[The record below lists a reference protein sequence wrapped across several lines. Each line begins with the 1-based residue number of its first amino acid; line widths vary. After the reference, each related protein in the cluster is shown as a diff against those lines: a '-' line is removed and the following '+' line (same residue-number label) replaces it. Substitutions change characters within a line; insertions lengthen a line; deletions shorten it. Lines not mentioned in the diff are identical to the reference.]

1 MSWTLTH
8 RFLNAAGRPA
18 SGWVYFDLSTSP
30 TLTDTGTFVGT
41 ADRVKL
47 DRQGSFTITGLP
59 SETGLFLLVY
69 PRITTGDPD
78 ALGPVTIP
86 AQPDGTTI
94 NLADLITEWPST
106 PAFVPWEL
114 WGPVLDRLDTIEAGG
129 GGGGGSDPTAVK
141 LTGDQTITGV
151 KTFTSAPVVPDSA
164 FTIGKTSGLQAA
176 LDSKAPTTRTI
187 TAGTGLTGGGDL
199 TANRTLA
206 VSYGTTAGT
215 AAQGNDTRLSDA
227 RTPTSHAAS
236 HAAGGADA
244 LAISGAQVTS
254 GTIPPARLGTGTAS
268 DSTVLYGDG
277 TWKTGPTGDGS
288 DPNAVKLTG
297 DQTVAGVKTFTA
309 APVVPDGSWTVA
321 KTSGLQTALDGK
333 VPAARTITA
342 GTGLTGGGTLAS
354 DRTLAVSYGSVA
366 GTAAQGD
373 DPRLSDARTP
383 TAHAAA
389 HAAGG
394 ADPLVLSAEQVTTGL
409 LGLARAPAGTVAHTA
424 TTARPTAR
432 TDIMVIFTGPTDPG
446 VAALEGDL
454 WVGAP

>member
-18 SGWVYFDLSTSP
+18 SGWVYFGLSTSP
-30 TLTDTGTFVGT
+30 TLTDVGTFVST
-41 ADRVKL
+41 ADRIRL
-47 DRQGSFTITGLP
+47 ATDGSLTVTGLP
-59 SETGLFLLVY
+59 STPGLFLLIY
-69 PRITTGDPD
+69 PRIVTGDPT

-86 AQPDGTTI
+86 TQPDGSTL
-94 NLADLITEWPST
+94 NLGDLITDWPST
-106 PAFVPWEL
+106 PVFVPWEL
-114 WGPVLDRLDTIEAGG
+114 WGPVLDRLDAIEAGG
-129 GGGGGSDPTAVK
+129 GGGGGSDPNAVK

-151 KTFTSAPVVPDSA
+151 KTFTDAPVVPDSA
-164 FTIGKTSGLQAA
+164 LTVAKTIGLQAA
-176 LDSKAPTTRTI
+176 LNGKAPTTRTI
-187 TAGTGLTGGGDL
+187 TAGAGLTGGGDL

-206 VSYGTTAGT
+206 VSYGATAGT
-215 AAQGNDTRLSDA
+215 AAQGNDSRLSDA
-227 RTPTSHAAS
+227 RVPTAHAAS

-244 LAISGAQVTS
+244 LTISGAQVTS

-268 DSTVLYGDG
+268 ASTVLYGDG
-277 TWKTGPTGDGS
+277 TWKTAPTGGGS

-321 KTSGLQTALDGK
+321 KTSGLQAALDGK

-354 DRTLAVSYGSVA
+354 DRTLAVSYGSTA
-366 GTAAQGD
+366 GTAAQGN
-373 DPRLSDARTP
+373 DPRLSDARVP
-383 TAHAAA
+383 TGHAAS

-394 ADPLVLSAEQVTTGL
+394 ADPLALSAAQITTGL
-409 LGLARAPAGTVAHTA
+409 LGLERAPAGAVAHTA
-424 TTARPTAR
+424 ATTRPTAR

-446 VAALEGDL
+446 AAALEGDL
-454 WVGAP
+454 WLGAP